1 MQPDDG
7 SPPERLGQEFPN
19 RERQK
24 CERFFGHDTF
34 LANRFWVGGGAD
46 EAVVTA
52 RSNGS
57 KEGMRVETRCG

>member
-24 CERFFGHDTF
+24 NERFF
-34 LANRFWVGGGAD
+34 ANPILFKSRFWVGGAD
-46 EAVVTA
+46 EAMITA